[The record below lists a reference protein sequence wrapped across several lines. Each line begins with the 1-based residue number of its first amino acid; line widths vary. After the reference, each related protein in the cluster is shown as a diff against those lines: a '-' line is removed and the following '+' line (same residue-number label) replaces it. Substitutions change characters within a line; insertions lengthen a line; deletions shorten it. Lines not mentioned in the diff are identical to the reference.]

1 MVGLKKVMMGI
12 LIESVCICLVLFG
25 DLAYSVYGRP
35 KTLHIGGRV
44 AVGVQGASYGGIFPG
59 RSRSVPLLPCQGNIE
74 RVAEAFHLL
83 NIAAYCVEGHSGV
96 YDTVH

>member
-44 AVGVQGASYGGIFPG
+44 AVGVQVCKI
-59 RSRSVPLLPCQGNIE
+59 L
-74 RVAEAFHLL
+74 
-83 NIAAYCVEGHSGV
+83 
-96 YDTVH
+96 